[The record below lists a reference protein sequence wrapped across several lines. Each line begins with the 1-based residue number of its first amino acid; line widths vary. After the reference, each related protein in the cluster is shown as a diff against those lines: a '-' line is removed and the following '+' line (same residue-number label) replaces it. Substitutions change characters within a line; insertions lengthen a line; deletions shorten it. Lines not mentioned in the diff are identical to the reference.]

1 MNSCRTDY
9 AECAASVNSVQQVE
23 LIIQS
28 TAPMRIGGFM
38 RDTKDV
44 GSPSGQRSLE
54 RPFRRIICE
63 FVAVLLW
70 PFECVAIVFFPLLP
84 FAAAGIAEFERAR
97 ARECGESVPCI
108 RPNGTPWMS
117 WGAVRVRSFPLW
129 SQDVP
134 LTLASAFIGLA
145 SSTTFAVALI
155 ASVVLIATPVLVSRG
170 TGAVFGPV
178 EVSDAPGAASV
189 VLICTVVLLLMGTSA
204 VWLSLLRD
212 AIVRAV
218 SRPATSQLVSELRD
232 VRSNRE
238 EIVSAFELERQRIE
252 QDLHDGVQQ
261 DLLALSMSLGLLDY
275 RLGPTSDEHEL
286 VLRARR
292 QVETSLQSLR
302 EIVHGVHPKELSDL
316 GLSAAITGLCER
328 SAVAVEID
336 VDGKTDEICS
346 TTASALYFA
355 ASEALSNV
363 ARHAG
368 TDRAYLRLRHLNGRL
383 WLLVSDNGRG
393 TAHIDT
399 KKRTGLA
406 GLRHRMQSVNGDLHI
421 YSDPRKGTR
430 IEATAPA
437 LLSTTTGEPSHNLHV
452 SDEREA

>member
-1 MNSCRTDY
+1 
-9 AECAASVNSVQQVE
+9 
-23 LIIQS
+23 
-28 TAPMRIGGFM
+28 
-38 RDTKDV
+38 
-44 GSPSGQRSLE
+44 
-54 RPFRRIICE
+54 
-63 FVAVLLW
+63 
-70 PFECVAIVFFPLLP
+70 
-84 FAAAGIAEFERAR
+84 
-97 ARECGESVPCI
+97 
-108 RPNGTPWMS
+108 MS

-275 RLGPTSDEHEL
+275 RLGPTSDEHADFL
-286 VLRARR
+286 FRLRR

-368 TDRAYLRLRHLNGRL
+368 RRSGLSQAQTPQ
-383 WLLVSDNGRG
+383 WQTLVTLCLDNGRG